1 MDKRIFLNTEIAEPE
16 IDIQLDAAIKE
27 LVEPTKCI
35 VVYNDDV
42 NSFQHVIECFMK
54 YCEHNPI
61 QAEQCA
67 LLIHYNGR
75 TGVKNGSY
83 DKLKPVCE
91 ALLEQGLTAK
101 IE

>member
-1 MDKRIFLNTEIAEPE
+1 MDNRVFLETEVAEPE
-16 IDIQLDAAIKE
+16 IDIQLDTVIKE

-42 NSFQHVIECFMK
+42 NTFQHVIKCLVK
-54 YCEHNPI
+54 YCGHDPI

-83 DKLKPVCE
+83 NELRPICE
-91 ALLEQGLTAK
+91 ALLERGLTAK

>member
-1 MDKRIFLNTEIAEPE
+1 MDNIVFLETEVAEPE
-16 IDIQLDAAIKE
+16 IDIQLDAVIKE

-42 NSFQHVIECFMK
+42 NTFQHVIKCLVK

-75 TGVKNGSY
+75 TSVKNGSY
-83 DKLKPVCE
+83 DELKPICE
-91 ALLEQGLTAK
+91 ALLERGLTAK